1 MPTEAGRLVLDTNV
15 LISAM
20 LQSKGPPRAVLERV
34 RGAGGVLLF
43 CDETFEEVRTRIMRP
58 KFERYVPAELREAF
72 VRDLL
77 PVSDWV
83 SITGMAM
90 GCRDPDDDKFLELA
104 LAGQGDAIVT
114 GDGDLLALHPFQD
127 VPILRPTT
135 FLEMAAD
142 S

>member
-1 MPTEAGRLVLDTNV
+1 MGAGRLVLDTNV

-43 CDETFEEVRTRIMRP
+43 CDETFEEIRTRIMRP
-58 KFERYVPAELREAF
+58 KFERYVRAELREAF
-72 VRDLL
+72 VAGLL

-83 SITGMAM
+83 PITGMPM

-104 LAGQGDAIVT
+104 LAGEGDAIVT
-114 GDGDLLALHPFQD
+114 GDGDLLALHPFRD
-127 VPILRPTT
+127 VPILRPTD
-135 FLEMAAD
+135 FLELSAID
-142 S
+142 